1 MTYKTSDKSV
11 NRPIIVLVS
20 GVSGA
25 GKSSVLKA
33 FEDFGFE
40 AIDNVPLKLLERL
53 TAPGDLPNAMAI
65 GVDIR
70 TRDFTS
76 RLLLD
81 QLETLTGRADADVRL
96 LFVDCDDLI
105 LGRRFEET
113 RRRHPLAI
121 DRPIADGIRHERR
134 LVHPLR
140 QRADLLIDTT
150 ELALGDMKRLL
161 SGHFKLQ
168 TENGL
173 SLFITSFS
181 FRSGLPRDAD
191 LVFDVRFLKNPHY
204 DDLLKPL
211 TGRDQAVADYINTD
225 TRFENF
231 FNHLTAMLNTLIE
244 GYEAEGKSYLTIAF
258 GCTGGRHRSV
268 FCAEQL
274 TAVLRQD
281 KPSVQV
287 HHRDLD
293 KPVK

>member
-1 MTYKTSDKSV
+1 MTHKNDKTKPV
-11 NRPIIVLVS
+11 IVLVS

-25 GKSSVLKA
+25 GKSSGLKA
-33 FEDFGFE
+33 LEDLGFE
-40 AIDNVPLKLLERL
+40 AIDNVPLKLLQRL
-53 TAPGDLPNAMAI
+53 TAPGDLPDAMAV

-81 QLETLTGRADADVRL
+81 QLETLTGRDDADVKL
-96 LFVDCDDLI
+96 LFIDCDDLV

-134 LVHPLR
+134 LVEPLR
-140 QRADLLIDTT
+140 QRADLLIDTS
-150 ELALGDMKRLL
+150 ELSLGDMKRQLA
-161 SGHFKLQ
+161 GHFQLKS
-168 TENGL
+168 NIGL

-181 FRSGLPRDAD
+181 FRGGLPRDAD

-204 DDLLKPL
+204 DAALKPMN
-211 TGRDQAVADYINTD
+211 GRDRPVADYIETD
-225 TRFENF
+225 PRFLNF
-231 FNHLTAMLNTLIE
+231 FNHLTHMLETLIE

-268 FCAEQL
+268 FCAEKL
-274 TAVLRQD
+274 SRVLSTN
-281 KPSVQV
+281 KPAIQV

-293 KPVK
+293 KEVK